1 MNDWHDMGN
10 SGKTV
15 EEPKDEIEKL
25 FDTLAALRLEIADV
39 RSRQLTK
46 DQVEGFQTILK
57 ETVERVSRVENA
69 AYDGSRESSAR
80 IEHLIKRM
88 TQSNEYDIRKAV
100 HRLDLAR
107 QETIEAANK
116 SLWNQK
122 CIVRGT
128 VLFSTF
134 LGLTLGIWAGILIA
148 NYLYR

>member
-1 MNDWHDMGN
+1 MSEWDNMDDI
-10 SGKTV
+10 GKTV

-25 FDTLAALRLEIADV
+25 FDTLATLRLEIADV

-46 DQVEGFQTILK
+46 DQVEGFQKILK
-57 ETVERVSRVENA
+57 ETVQSVSRVENA

-100 HRLDLAR
+100 HQLDLAR
-107 QETIEAANK
+107 QETTEAANK

-122 CIVRGT
+122 RIVRG
-128 VLFSTF
+128 VILFSAF
-134 LGLTLGIWAGILIA
+134 LGLTLGAWANSIIA
-148 NYLYR
+148 NYLPR